1 MQKRHH
7 SDQSVGTRLKV
18 LNHAFIRKFVE
29 LAREMGVDELSI
41 MHGRIMGYLYAHS
54 GEDVFQR
61 DLERVFNITRSS
73 VTGVVQL
80 MEKKG
85 YITRQSVEGDARL
98 KKLSL
103 TDLGK
108 QTCESSMDAI
118 DQAEKLA
125 IQGLSQEEIAAFL
138 TICRKIEDNLGV
150 RKECGN
156 AQNIAVT
163 GQGV

>member
-1 MQKRHH
+1 MADRHQW
-7 SDQSVGTRLKV
+7 DQHVGTRLKV

-54 GEDVFQR
+54 KEDVYQR
-61 DLERVFNITRSS
+61 DLERAFNITRSS

-85 YITRQSVEGDARL
+85 YITRRSVAGDARL

-103 TDLGK
+103 TDLGR
-108 QTCESSMDAI
+108 QTCERSMDAI
-118 DQAEKLA
+118 DQAETLA
-125 IQGLSQEEIAAFL
+125 IRGLSQEEIAAFL
-138 TICRKIEDNLGV
+138 ATCRKIEANLGA
-150 RKECGN
+150 RKECGH
-156 AQNIAVT
+156 AQDIAVT
-163 GQGV
+163 G